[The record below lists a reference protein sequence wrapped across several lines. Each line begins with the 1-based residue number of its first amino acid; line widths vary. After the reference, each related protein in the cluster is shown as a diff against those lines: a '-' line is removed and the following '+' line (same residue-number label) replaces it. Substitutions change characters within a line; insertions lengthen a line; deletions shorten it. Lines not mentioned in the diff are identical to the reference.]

1 PALSASEAT
10 APVVPSRAGVVW
22 AWRGRSRAARWWA
35 TRNLSSD
42 WGLGPHAAM
51 GALPMF
57 GFAAFGVGI
66 YQLFGERV
74 IAVSV
79 VCYLLF
85 FVSALGLA
93 FPRLWAPRWYKD
105 WHRTHKRQGRAS

>member
-1 PALSASEAT
+1 
-10 APVVPSRAGVVW
+10 
-22 AWRGRSRAARWWA
+22 
-35 TRNLSSD
+35 
-42 WGLGPHAAM
+42 M

-57 GFAAFGVGI
+57 GFVAFGVGI

-105 WHRTHKRQGRAS
+105 